1 MPTPYEILGI
11 PPSASLDEIKSAFK
25 KLAML
30 HHPDRGGDAEK
41 FKEINNAYQ
50 SLMNPQKEN
59 VHIHRGP
66 GFNQEFGFN
75 INDIFGNDIFQE
87 IFRTQGFGFQQQA
100 QQRKNRNLRVT
111 LAITLEEVQSGCEK
125 IVAIRLNNGKEK
137 LVNCKIPPG
146 IDSGVTI
153 NYQKM
158 GDDTIPSLPPG
169 DILATVHVRPHDTYI
184 RIPGTLDLIM
194 NHTIDALDAI
204 LGTKTTI
211 QTLDKKS
218 LNVSIPDGIQPG
230 TKIKISGM
238 GLNDSNG
245 NKGNLY
251 VDIGISITQN
261 LTDNQKKS
269 LDEIRKML

>member
-11 PPSASLDEIKSAFK
+11 SHSANHDEIKSAFK

-59 VHIHRGP
+59 VHIRRGP
-66 GFNQEFGFN
+66 GFNQDFGFN
-75 INDIFGNDIFQE
+75 MDDIFSNDVFQE
-87 IFRTQGFGFQQQA
+87 IFRQHGFGFQQN
-100 QQRKNRNLRVT
+100 QQRKNRNLRVN
-111 LAITLEEVQSGCEK
+111 LAITLEEVQTGCEK
-125 IVAIRLNNGKEK
+125 IISIRLGNGKEK

-153 NYQKM
+153 NYHKM
-158 GDDTIPSLPPG
+158 GDNAIPSLPPG
-169 DILATVHVRPHDTYI
+169 DILATVHVRPHDNYI

-204 LGTKTTI
+204 LGTKATI
-211 QTLDKKS
+211 ETLDKKS
-218 LNVSIPDGIQPG
+218 LNVSIPEGIQSG

-238 GLNDSNG
+238 GLTDSNG

-251 VDIGISITQN
+251 VDIGISIPQN